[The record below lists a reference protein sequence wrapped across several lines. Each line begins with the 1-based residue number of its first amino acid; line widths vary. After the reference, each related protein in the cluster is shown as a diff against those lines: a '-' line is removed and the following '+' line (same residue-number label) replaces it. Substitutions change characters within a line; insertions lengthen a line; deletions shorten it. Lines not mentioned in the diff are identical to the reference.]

1 MVSNIFNALV
11 LSRYCLPDMSHG
23 GEFFSNKI
31 ILNLILAT
39 CFLCESGSRFEVS
52 FSRGKSFPYSLIKRL
67 PLVLVAESQPYRSLI
82 RLLPEIL

>member
-11 LSRYCLPDMSHG
+11 LSRYCLPNMSHG

-39 CFLCESGSRFEVS
+39 LFSVRIWEQVWIIILEREVVS
-52 FSRGKSFPYSLIKRL
+52 IFIN
-67 PLVLVAESQPYRSLI
+67 
-82 RLLPEIL
+82 

>member
-39 CFLCESGSRFEVS
+39 LFSVRIWEQVWIIILEREVVPI
-52 FSRGKSFPYSLIKRL
+52 FIN
-67 PLVLVAESQPYRSLI
+67 
-82 RLLPEIL
+82 